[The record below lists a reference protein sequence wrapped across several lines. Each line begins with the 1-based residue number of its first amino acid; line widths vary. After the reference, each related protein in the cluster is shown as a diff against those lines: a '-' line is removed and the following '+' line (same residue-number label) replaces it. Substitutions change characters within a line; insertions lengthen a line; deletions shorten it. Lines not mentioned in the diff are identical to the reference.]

1 MLQSRKVWA
10 AIIGL
15 IFIVVNAALNQEQID
30 PNTVTNAVMG
40 IVAALMASIAV
51 EDGMKAQAEAANTKA
66 EATATTTTV
75 TTPAAANV
83 TVTPTADDNPPQPVV
98 GRTGLM

>member
-1 MLQSRKVWA
+1 MPGMLKSRKVWA

-15 IFIVVNAALNQEQID
+15 VFIVVNAALNQEQID

-51 EDGMKAQAEAANTKA
+51 EDGMKARAEAPP
-66 EATATTTTV
+66 TTTV
-75 TTPAAANV
+75 TTPGASDV
-83 TVTPTADDNPPQPVV
+83 TVIAPPETPTHVQPMI
-98 GRTGLM
+98 GRMG